1 MLGMDCLPHIHV
13 AAIHADPGHGYNTF
27 TPGIGVMCE
36 SKFLVGGGIYRNSIS
51 RTSTYAAV
59 GYQPMRLANVKI
71 GFIAGAVTGY
81 LEDVV
86 PLAAVLVSYKNVH
99 FTLIPEVKT
108 KTPAVVGI
116 SFTWK

>member
-1 MLGMDCLPHIHV
+1 M
-13 AAIHADPGHGYNTF
+13 
-27 TPGIGVMCE
+27 
-36 SKFLVGGGIYRNSIS
+36 
-51 RTSTYAAV
+51 
-59 GYQPMRLANVKI
+59 
-71 GFIAGAVTGY
+71 TGY